1 VKGQHRVNARTRE
14 VGRTWCAAVTSRL
27 RLGLV
32 VVSGAALTLTLFS
45 GPQAGPAAADPPLT
59 VADAKAQIEQLEV
72 DAEALDQD
80 YAGVQEQ
87 IKLSEAKLKRKKA
100 DAKDQGA
107 KVKKMKAQ
115 VGQVALA
122 QFQNRSL
129 DTAAQLFLTEDTQG
143 FLDQISTVEKVSENQ
158 NTVLQDFQQEQAE
171 LADLERSTK
180 SEVAGLEDK
189 EKQLS
194 SLRAASEKKVAEAKA
209 VLTRLSI
216 AQQRAIV
223 DDEQKA
229 TAEAQAEAQ
238 KADATSTSGG
248 GDKAAAGSSRGA
260 KALAFAKSQIGK
272 PYRFGSS
279 GPNAY
284 DCSGLTGAAWRSV
297 GVSLPR
303 TSQGQYRGGRAIS
316 RSELQP
322 GDLVFFYG
330 GISHVGIYAGNGMMV
345 HAPRPGKGVQ
355 YIKMKYMPYA
365 GARRPG

>member
-1 VKGQHRVNARTRE
+1 MTLRTRE
-14 VGRTWCAAVTSRL
+14 TGRTWRSAVTARL
-27 RLGLV
+27 RLSLA
-32 VVSGAALTLTLFS
+32 VVSSTALAVTLFAV
-45 GPQAGPAAADPPLT
+45 PNTLPASADPPLT

-87 IKLSEAKLKRKKA
+87 IEDSRTKLKRQHA
-100 DAKDQGA
+100 DAKEQSA
-107 KVKKMKAQ
+107 KLKKMKAQ

-143 FLDQISTVEKVSENQ
+143 FLNQISTVEKVSENQ
-158 NTVLQDFQQEQAE
+158 NNVLQGYQQEQAE
-171 LADLERSTK
+171 LADLERSAKTEIA
-180 SEVAGLEDK
+180 SLEDK
-189 EKQLS
+189 EKQLKD
-194 SLRAASEKKVAEAKA
+194 LREASEKKVAEAKA
-209 VLTRLSI
+209 VLGRLSA
-216 AQQRAIV
+216 AQQQAIATEEKKAS
-223 DDEQKA
+223 DEA
-229 TAEAQAEAQ
+229 AAEATKTDTQ
-238 KADATSTSGG
+238 ATSGS
-248 GDKAAAGSSRGA
+248 AEPAAGSSRGA
-260 KALAFAKSQIGK
+260 KALAYAKSQIGK

-279 GPNAY
+279 GPGSF

-303 TSQGQYRGGRAIS
+303 TSQGQFRAGRSVS

-345 HAPRPGKGVQ
+345 HAPRPGKSVQ
-355 YIKMKYMPYA
+355 YTKIKYMPYA